1 MLFPEAPHVQRC
13 RGSASPHPRLV
24 LKNYEKEEEMA
35 SSFLFAK
42 HSFRTSLLGGASSP
56 LLPLVL
62 CSLSCRHLQED
73 LSAFSAQ
80 ALQGPSPCVAWPL
93 LRCLSLMGEEGHRA
107 CLLREE
113 SETRWSTWGVV
124 LTGGG
129 ALPPRPPPKWEA
141 PPRRL
146 CLHHL
151 FPSSGGCLLPLS
163 PLLES
168 PRPG

>member
-1 MLFPEAPHVQRC
+1 MLFPEAPHVQRW
-13 RGSASPHPRLV
+13 GLGLPHPRLV

-42 HSFRTSLLGGASSP
+42 HSFSGPLFLGGASSP

-73 LSAFSAQ
+73 CSACSGPCR
-80 ALQGPSPCVAWPL
+80 GPSPCVACHFSGACL
-93 LRCLSLMGEEGHRA
+93 LWGRKDTRA
-107 CLLREE
+107 CLLEG
-113 SETRWSTWGVV
+113 GVGDSLV
-124 LTGGG
+124 YMGCGAYWRRGAPTTTTTEVE
-129 ALPPRPPPKWEA
+129 ALPTPPLSA
-141 PPRRL
+141 PL
-146 CLHHL
+146 L
-151 FPSSGGCLLPLS
+151 PSSGGCLLPL